1 MQQQRLRRCVPRI
14 VACDLGSKA
23 SFAAAG
29 ATIHLLMERLGYS
42 HESKRQCPVSVLL
55 VGNKVACP
63 CHAHAHTHRAAH
75 ARTAHHAR
83 LDARL
88 DARLPRRRQVDVGA
102 RRQVGPTDC
111 GELLVRYV
119 QPGMLLPQIRKLK
132 LAPAL
137 LKVVA
142 TAVQYKRN
150 ALEGQKDKT
159 LGGVPTMG
167 DEISIELFK
176 AMQVRPPPQAL
187 PHLPQPPASPRGLC
201 IAAAAPQR
209 AGPAAR
215 LCLALHR
222 RGRRARLT
230 RRAAPRPDAA
240 SPSPTPN
247 P

>member
-1 MQQQRLRRCVPRI
+1 ML
-14 VACDLGSKA
+14 
-23 SFAAAG
+23 
-29 ATIHLLMERLGYS
+29 T
-42 HESKRQCPVSVLL
+42 
-55 VGNKVACP
+55 
-63 CHAHAHTHRAAH
+63 HTRAAQRMH
-75 ARTAHHAR
+75 APRTTRALTCALTR
-83 LDARL
+83 ALTRAFL
-88 DARLPRRRQVDVGA
+88 AGRQVDVGA

>member
-1 MQQQRLRRCVPRI
+1 ML
-14 VACDLGSKA
+14 
-23 SFAAAG
+23 
-29 ATIHLLMERLGYS
+29 T
-42 HESKRQCPVSVLL
+42 
-55 VGNKVACP
+55 
-63 CHAHAHTHRAAH
+63 HT
-75 ARTAHHAR
+75 RTAQRMHA
-83 LDARL
+83 
-88 DARLPRRRQVDVGA
+88 PRTTRALTRALTRAFLAGRQVDVGA

-176 AMQVRPPPQAL
+176 AMQVRRPNAGATPPP
-187 PHLPQPPASPRGLC
+187 PAPRLT
-201 IAAAAPQR
+201 
-209 AGPAAR
+209 AR
-215 LCLALHR
+215 PLHR
-222 RGRRARLT
+222 RSGSATSWTRCTSLPRTAPTRTSCSAHSARGATPRRRQ
-230 RRAAPRPDAA
+230 P
-240 SPSPTPN
+240 
-247 P
+247 

>member
-1 MQQQRLRRCVPRI
+1 ML
-14 VACDLGSKA
+14 
-23 SFAAAG
+23 
-29 ATIHLLMERLGYS
+29 T
-42 HESKRQCPVSVLL
+42 
-55 VGNKVACP
+55 
-63 CHAHAHTHRAAH
+63 HT
-75 ARTAHHAR
+75 RTAQHMHA
-83 LDARL
+83 
-88 DARLPRRRQVDVGA
+88 PRTTRALTCALTRAFLAGRQVDVGA

-176 AMQVRPPPQAL
+176 AMQVRPPTAGVTP
-187 PHLPQPPASPRGLC
+187 PPPAAPRLT
-201 IAAAAPQR
+201 
-209 AGPAAR
+209 AR
-215 LCLALHR
+215 PLHR
-222 RGRRARLT
+222 RSGSATSWTRCTSLPRTAPTRTSCSAHSARGATPRRRQ
-230 RRAAPRPDAA
+230 P
-240 SPSPTPN
+240 
-247 P
+247 

>member
-1 MQQQRLRRCVPRI
+1 ML
-14 VACDLGSKA
+14 
-23 SFAAAG
+23 
-29 ATIHLLMERLGYS
+29 T
-42 HESKRQCPVSVLL
+42 
-55 VGNKVACP
+55 
-63 CHAHAHTHRAAH
+63 HTRAAQRMH
-75 ARTAHHAR
+75 APRTTRALTCALTR
-83 LDARL
+83 ALTRAFL
-88 DARLPRRRQVDVGA
+88 AGRQVDVGA

-137 LKVVA
+137 LKVVT

-187 PHLPQPPASPRGLC
+187 PHLPQPPPHRAASASP
-201 IAAAAPQR
+201 QR
-209 AGPAAR
+209 LRNELDPLHVSASHCTDADVVLGSLGARRHAQTPPA
-215 LCLALHR
+215 LAQPL
-222 RGRRARLT
+222 
-230 RRAAPRPDAA
+230 
-240 SPSPTPN
+240 TPN
-247 P
+247 LDPNPGPNPRQAHP

>member
-1 MQQQRLRRCVPRI
+1 MSCSRTHALCSMQAPRTTR
-14 VACDLGSKA
+14 ALTRALTCAFL
-23 SFAAAG
+23 AG
-29 ATIHLLMERLGYS
+29 
-42 HESKRQCPVSVLL
+42 
-55 VGNKVACP
+55 
-63 CHAHAHTHRAAH
+63 
-75 ARTAHHAR
+75 
-83 LDARL
+83 
-88 DARLPRRRQVDVGA
+88 RQVDVGA

-142 TAVQYKRN
+142 AAVQYKRN

-176 AMQVRPPPQAL
+176 AMQVRPPTAGANQP
-187 PHLPQPPASPRGLC
+187 PPPPPASPRGLC

-209 AGPAAR
+209 AGPAAQIIPTQIVR
-215 LCLALHR
+215 NEEDDHTR
-222 RGRRARLT
+222 RGGGCGGGSGCDEQR
-230 RRAAPRPDAA
+230 
-240 SPSPTPN
+240 
-247 P
+247 

>member
-1 MQQQRLRRCVPRI
+1 MHAPRTTR
-14 VACDLGSKA
+14 ALTRA
-23 SFAAAG
+23 LTRAFLAG
-29 ATIHLLMERLGYS
+29 
-42 HESKRQCPVSVLL
+42 
-55 VGNKVACP
+55 
-63 CHAHAHTHRAAH
+63 
-75 ARTAHHAR
+75 
-83 LDARL
+83 
-88 DARLPRRRQVDVGA
+88 RQVDVGA
-102 RRQVGPTDC
+102 RRQVEPTDC

-137 LKVVA
+137 LKVVT

-176 AMQVRPPPQAL
+176 AMQVRPPTAGATP
-187 PHLPQPPASPRGLC
+187 PPSPPASPRGLC

-240 SPSPTPN
+240 SPSPTPK

>member
-1 MQQQRLRRCVPRI
+1 ML
-14 VACDLGSKA
+14 
-23 SFAAAG
+23 
-29 ATIHLLMERLGYS
+29 T
-42 HESKRQCPVSVLL
+42 
-55 VGNKVACP
+55 
-63 CHAHAHTHRAAH
+63 HTRAAQRMH
-75 ARTAHHAR
+75 APRTTRALTCALTR
-83 LDARL
+83 ALTRAFL
-88 DARLPRRRQVDVGA
+88 AGGQVDVGA

-137 LKVVA
+137 LKVVT

-176 AMQVRPPPQAL
+176 AMQVRPPTAGATP
-187 PHLPQPPASPRGLC
+187 PPPAPASLRGLC
-201 IAAAAPQR
+201 IGAAAPQR

-240 SPSPTPN
+240 SSSPTPS

>member
-1 MQQQRLRRCVPRI
+1 ML
-14 VACDLGSKA
+14 
-23 SFAAAG
+23 
-29 ATIHLLMERLGYS
+29 T
-42 HESKRQCPVSVLL
+42 
-55 VGNKVACP
+55 
-63 CHAHAHTHRAAH
+63 HTRAAQRMH
-75 ARTAHHAR
+75 APRTTRALTRALTR
-83 LDARL
+83 AFLAG
-88 DARLPRRRQVDVGA
+88 RQVDVGA

-137 LKVVA
+137 LKVVT

-187 PHLPQPPASPRGLC
+187 PHLPQPPPASPRGLC

-240 SPSPTPN
+240 SPSPTPK

>member
-1 MQQQRLRRCVPRI
+1 ML
-14 VACDLGSKA
+14 
-23 SFAAAG
+23 
-29 ATIHLLMERLGYS
+29 T
-42 HESKRQCPVSVLL
+42 
-55 VGNKVACP
+55 
-63 CHAHAHTHRAAH
+63 HARAAQRMH
-75 ARTAHHAR
+75 APRTTRALTCALTR
-83 LDARL
+83 ALTRAFL
-88 DARLPRRRQVDVGA
+88 AGRQVDVGA

-137 LKVVA
+137 LKVVT

-176 AMQVRPPPQAL
+176 AMQVRTPPPQAL

-201 IAAAAPQR
+201 IGAAAPQR

-240 SPSPTPN
+240 SSSPTPN

>member
-1 MQQQRLRRCVPRI
+1 ML
-14 VACDLGSKA
+14 
-23 SFAAAG
+23 
-29 ATIHLLMERLGYS
+29 T
-42 HESKRQCPVSVLL
+42 
-55 VGNKVACP
+55 
-63 CHAHAHTHRAAH
+63 HT
-75 ARTAHHAR
+75 RTAQRMHA
-83 LDARL
+83 
-88 DARLPRRRQVDVGA
+88 PRTTRALTRALTRAFLAGRQVDVGA

-176 AMQVRPPPQAL
+176 AMQVRPPTAGVTP
-187 PHLPQPPASPRGLC
+187 PPPAAPRLT
-201 IAAAAPQR
+201 
-209 AGPAAR
+209 AR
-215 LCLALHR
+215 PLHR
-222 RGRRARLT
+222 RSGSATSWTRCTSLPRTAPTRTSCSDHSARGAT
-230 RRAAPRPDAA
+230 PRCRQP
-240 SPSPTPN
+240 
-247 P
+247 